1 VRLRLLLPRR
11 GGRAELRRDRL
22 NAARD
27 LDWDGCINARDL
39 GGLPTV
45 DGRVTRRGALIRSE
59 AVDRLSAEGRRALRD
74 HGVRTI
80 IDLREDDELSDPRD
94 AAAWRDGIETIH
106 IPLDRIADDPAFWD
120 DWMHGPQFGTP
131 LYYAP
136 FVERFPER
144 IEEVLEAIEQAP
156 PGGVLFHCV
165 GGRDR
170 TGLVAIAAL
179 AAARVEPEA
188 IADDYARGAERAH
201 TRDPMYDEF
210 LADRGT
216 SARELV
222 LELAGRLELD
232 RPALR
237 GRLVV

>member
-1 VRLRLLLPRR
+1 V
-11 GGRAELRRDRL
+11 
-22 NAARD
+22 
-27 LDWDGCINARDL
+27 NARDL

-45 DGRVTRRGALIRSE
+45 DGGVTRRGALIRSE
-59 AVDRLSAEGRRALRD
+59 AVDRLTPAGWRALRE

-80 IDLREDDELSDPRD
+80 IDLREDDERSAPDD
-94 AAAWRDGIETIH
+94 GAARRDGVYTIH
-106 IPLDRIADDPAFWD
+106 IPLDRIADDPEFWK

-136 FVERFPER
+136 FLERFPER
-144 IEEVLEAIEQAP
+144 IEQVLDAIERAR

-170 TGLVAIAAL
+170 TGLVAVAAL
-179 AAARVEPEA
+179 GAVGVAPEA
-188 IADDYARGAERAH
+188 IADDYTRGAERAH
-201 TRDPMYDEF
+201 THDPVMEQY
-210 LADRGT
+210 LAERGT

-222 LELAGRLELD
+222 MELAARPGHE

-237 GRLVV
+237 ARLVVQ

>member
-80 IDLREDDELSDPRD
+80 IDLREHDELSDPRD

-106 IPLDRIADDPAFWD
+106 IPLDRIADDPEFWD